1 MRHSMRKLKWPWE
14 NKAGGTQRRTH
25 HKVGAVPCSDDS
37 VEKSGAEG
45 LSLAWRC
52 VQGGAIVS
60 CGENEE
66 RAVGV
71 DTSRRLWTGAWCVG
85 WVLLAVRCNRAPI
98 GWSRRR
104 SRNSCARTLV
114 STAESVPGSYHVAV
128 LAVPAVKSSDH
139 VVPPASLARK

>member
-1 MRHSMRKLKWPWE
+1 MAMGEQTKP
-14 NKAGGTQRRTH
+14 AGQTH
-25 HKVGAVPCSDDS
+25 HIVGAILRSDDS

-71 DTSRRLWTGAWCVG
+71 DPNRRLWTGAW
-85 WVLLAVRCNRAPI
+85 W
-98 GWSRRR
+98 
-104 SRNSCARTLV
+104 V
-114 STAESVPGSYHVAV
+114 STAESVAG
-128 LAVPAVKSSDH
+128 SDH
-139 VVPPASLARK
+139 VERRKLHGKFRVRRRS

>member
-1 MRHSMRKLKWPWE
+1 MRKLKWPWG

-25 HKVGAVPCSDDS
+25 HKVGACSDDS

-71 DTSRRLWTGAWCVG
+71 DTSRRLWTG
-85 WVLLAVRCNRAPI
+85 WV
-98 GWSRRR
+98 
-104 SRNSCARTLV
+104 
-114 STAESVPGSYHVAV
+114 TAESVPGS
-128 LAVPAVKSSDH
+128 DH
-139 VVPPASLARK
+139 VLSAALPEGGLLLGEERAVGVDPSRRL

>member
-1 MRHSMRKLKWPWE
+1 MRKLKWPWE
-14 NKAGGTQRRTH
+14 SKQSRRDTERRTH
-25 HKVGAVPCSDDS
+25 RMVPHSDDS
-37 VEKSGAEG
+37 VEE
-45 LSLAWRC
+45 LAWRC
-52 VQGGAIVS
+52 VQGSAIVS
-60 CGENEE
+60 CGGNEE
-66 RAVGV
+66 RAAGV

-104 SRNSCARTLV
+104 STNSCARTLV

-139 VVPPASLARK
+139 VVHPAPLANKYPTYCC